1 MGPDCS
7 EIGLSVPSFGV
18 GFNIPK
24 LWHRVHQTKYI
35 FEFPPPRSL
44 NVSLNA
50 QSGNDEKAQNAVL
63 NMIVRLGDYF
73 QKCVV
78 VKKLGSKEEI
88 SECTLP

>member
-1 MGPDCS
+1 M
-7 EIGLSVPSFGV
+7 
-18 GFNIPK
+18 
-24 LWHRVHQTKYI
+24 
-35 FEFPPPRSL
+35 
-44 NVSLNA
+44 NA